1 MQSDNDQLRHS
12 VAFRVT
18 ETEWIKLQA
27 IAGECGVTVPQYA
40 KALLFKSAGL
50 RPSERKKSPYG
61 QAAQTVERKKTGKSY
76 PPIKRKG

>member
-1 MQSDNDQLRHS
+1 MPSDNDQLRHS

-18 ETEWIKLQA
+18 ESEWIKLQA
-27 IAGECGVTVPQYA
+27 IAGESGVTVPQFA

-61 QAAQTVERKKTGKSY
+61 QAARMIERKKG
-76 PPIKRKG
+76 RK